1 MDGSVGLLYFD
12 IWISK
17 NRRKANLS
25 NSCTMGGGKDGSRS
39 QIAQGCQPVIWHI
52 LKVGTLASHNQLK
65 KKMKKNVQP
74 KIQLSLPD

>member
-1 MDGSVGLLYFD
+1 MDGSVGLLYFN